1 MPVSNKRRAQAKAAR
16 AKQLQASRAQSCTSS
31 TPLEYSATTND
42 HPNNTH
48 HPPFEPYVCPIRY
61 PNDVHDDVHWEGLS
75 ESEEESDVE
84 MSEPEDHVLD
94 EGKNAFDT
102 MMQAREGP
110 ENGTGGGRLMYQRG
124 ATLCERQERRKRATN
139 HEFREAAKLHS
150 QPIAQFFSSISQ
162 NPPAAPLSKEEQR
175 EHAIHDLETTLNS
188 KTSGLKGQNLVRHR
202 AVLALMYITRDRKLH
217 ETRDDLSH
225 QVSRTYGRG
234 VYFARKLVQWEGT
247 WIRNRKIEVGRR
259 GCNSKVTSWFNDEGV
274 HLAVREWCAE
284 QGEGRYFLSI

>member
-1 MPVSNKRRAQAKAAR
+1 MPVSNKRRAQAKAAKE
-16 AKQLQASRAQSCTSS
+16 KQLQASRAQSCTSS

-110 ENGTGGGRLMYQRG
+110 ENGTGG
-124 ATLCERQERRKRATN
+124 
-139 HEFREAAKLHS
+139 
-150 QPIAQFFSSISQ
+150 
-162 NPPAAPLSKEEQR
+162 
-175 EHAIHDLETTLNS
+175 
-188 KTSGLKGQNLVRHR
+188 
-202 AVLALMYITRDRKLH
+202 AVLCISEGQLSVRDKNDVNEPPTMNFVKPQSYTVNLLRNSFPPYLKTHLPPRFPRKNK
-217 ETRDDLSH
+217 ENT
-225 QVSRTYGRG
+225 QYT
-234 VYFARKLVQWEGT
+234 T
-247 WIRNRKIEVGRR
+247 WRR
-259 GCNSKVTSWFNDEGV
+259 
-274 HLAVREWCAE
+274 H
-284 QGEGRYFLSI
+284 